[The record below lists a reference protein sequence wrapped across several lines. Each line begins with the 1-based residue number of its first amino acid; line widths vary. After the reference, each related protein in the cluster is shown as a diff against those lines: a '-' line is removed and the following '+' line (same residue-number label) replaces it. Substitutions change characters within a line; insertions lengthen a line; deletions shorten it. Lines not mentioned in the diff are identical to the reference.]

1 VPVLVDTNI
10 LIDIVQNDRK
20 WAVWSRDKLAACLM
34 NDAVNVNP
42 IVYAE
47 LSAAYASID
56 SVEYLLSELGLSFVQ
71 TPQMALFLA
80 GRAFREYRRRKGMK
94 TGVLADFFI
103 GAHAA
108 VMGWP
113 LLTRDASR
121 YRAYFPSV
129 DLIAP

>member
-1 VPVLVDTNI
+1 MPVLVDTNV
-10 LIDIVQNDRK
+10 LIDIVQNDRR
-20 WAVWSRDKLAACLM
+20 WAAWSGEKLAACLI

-42 IVYAE
+42 VVYAE

-56 SVEYLLSELGLSFVQ
+56 LVEHLLAELGLGFTQ
-71 TPQMALFLA
+71 TPQVALFLA
-80 GRAFREYRRRKGMK
+80 GRAFREYRRRKGVK

-113 LLTRDASR
+113 LLTRDARR
-121 YRAYFPSV
+121 YRAYFPMV